1 MATLKVTNIKNESF
15 AGDQLYLKTDGK
27 IGIGTATPDKEFH
40 LERNDTSTSAIAKFK
55 NAGTGDATLQIGTA
69 ATNFVIGMDNSDSDK
84 FKLGYGSVLESMTG
98 MTIDSS
104 GKVGIGTTSPSSKL
118 DIHCGSD
125 NTGLQITSTD
135 AGAFASYFDNTGA
148 STIGHSGTDLVLS
161 CDPAGSVGSS
171 NIVFQVD
178 SNNERMRITSTGSMG
193 LGTSSNID
201 ERVHFEN
208 AGNITLLV
216 ECSTSGSGSN
226 SAVRLKSADSSSDW
240 YMQTGNATSGA
251 LRFYS
256 GSERMKIDT
265 SGHVTINDGNLVIG
279 TSGHGIDFSAQTP
292 SSATGASNTAE
303 VLDHY
308 EEGTWTPVLTSG
320 FTYATLSA
328 SYTRIGNVVNVYF
341 NMYRDDSGTYSGD
354 IDVTGLPFAIAS
366 TSIPFTNSMGLGI
379 AASYNGSSDRRIGFI
394 NANNAN
400 SVRVVKAGT
409 TAHVSYDD
417 FVANTRAFTMK
428 WWYYTA

>member
-1 MATLKVTNIKNESF
+1 MAL
-15 AGDQLYLKTDGK
+15 
-27 IGIGTATPDKEFH
+27 
-40 LERNDTSTSAIAKFK
+40 
-55 NAGTGDATLQIGTA
+55 
-69 ATNFVIGMDNSDSDK
+69 
-84 FKLGYGSVLESMTG
+84 
-98 MTIDSS
+98 
-104 GKVGIGTTSPSSKL
+104 
-118 DIHCGSD
+118 
-125 NTGLQITSTD
+125 
-135 AGAFASYFDNTGA
+135 
-148 STIGHSGTDLVLS
+148 
-161 CDPAGSVGSS
+161 
-171 NIVFQVD
+171 
-178 SNNERMRITSTGSMG
+178 
-193 LGTSSNID
+193 
-201 ERVHFEN
+201 
-208 AGNITLLV
+208 
-216 ECSTSGSGSN
+216 
-226 SAVRLKSADSSSDW
+226 RLR
-240 YMQTGNATSGA
+240 GATSGYIELKA
-251 LRFYS
+251 PASAGDNTLTLPTNN
-256 GSERMKIDT
+256 GGANQLLKIDG
-265 SGHVTINDGNLVIG
+265 SGNLSWQSNLTFDGSILTVTGAVGISADLFHIGDDDTKITFTDNQIDLRTGNLSRIYLNNYALYVKSGFPFAFLASSGDSPNIKSGGTNAQDLLLTTGSGNPTRLQVGVGGDVTINTGNLVIG
-279 TSGHGIDFSAQTP
+279 TDGKGIDFSAQTP